1 MITSSFHGRSP
12 RLRPF
17 RLHIKILNLPCGSP
31 ARPVCLASAGRS
43 PHLPGELIPLQ
54 SILWLLSWRFS
65 ASRDG
70 TSAPLCSCGRGEGD
84 PPALHPIPTGP
95 FRGRRRKEGPPVHSR
110 YLEKNP
116 LDSESEETCTG
127 ESGHPILF
135 CCGALFCRWILERL
149 TWRQAVKEP
158 GGWVLGPGMLPRRN
172 GAICF
177 WTVPRG

>member
-12 RLRPF
+12 RRRPF
-17 RLHIKILNLPCGSP
+17 RLHIKILNLPRGSP
-31 ARPVCLASAGRS
+31 ARPVCLASAGRG

-149 TWRQAVKEP
+149 T
-158 GGWVLGPGMLPRRN
+158 
-172 GAICF
+172 
-177 WTVPRG
+177 